1 MLEKAAAVFL
11 CVTHSND
18 TSQFCVLTL
27 KETLELETGWEGN
40 KSYLGA
46 ANTMNFIKVRCL
58 LLLLL
63 QEKPLHCSGA
73 RVRALLFAQ
82 DFAVRHSRFN

>member
-11 CVTHSND
+11 RVTYSNA

-27 KETLELETGWEGN
+27 KEPLELETGWEGN

-58 LLLLL
+58 FL
-63 QEKPLHCSGA
+63 QEKSLHCCGA
-73 RVRALLFAQ
+73 QVRALLFSQ
-82 DFAVRHSRFN
+82 DFAVRLSRFN